1 MERIDINKLKII
13 LAMLIWGTMGVFI
26 KNIPLNSIEIAFYRS
41 IIGVV
46 FIIALSISKKEKWDK
61 EELREDLKVLILS
74 GIALGTGW
82 VLLFQGYKN
91 TTISIATLSYYIAPV
106 FIIILSIVVL
116 KEKITMKKILCIIVA
131 IIGLLLVLDI
141 KSIGD
146 IGDNNHL
153 LGILYSVL
161 AAVFYAIVVILNK
174 FIKRLSGF
182 KVTIVQLLVSTLIL
196 MPLTILNSTRSIISL
211 DILSLVLLLFV
222 GIVHTGIAYLLYFSS
237 VKEIEGQSIAILSY
251 MDPIF
256 ALLIAGLFLGE
267 KMTMIQLFGGILI
280 LGSAYI
286 SESKKG

>member
-1 MERIDINKLKII
+1 MKKIDKNKLKII
-13 LAMLIWGTMGVFI
+13 LAMLIWGTVGVFI
-26 KNIPLNSIEIAFYRS
+26 KNIALNSIEIAFYRS
-41 IIGVV
+41 IIGAI
-46 FIIALSISKKEKWDK
+46 FIIILSIAQKEKWDK
-61 EELREDLKVLILS
+61 EDLREDLKILIPS
-74 GIALGTGW
+74 GAALGAGW

-91 TTISIATLSYYIAPV
+91 TSISIATLSYYIAPV
-106 FIIILSIVVL
+106 FIVILSTIVL
-116 KEKITMKKILCIIVA
+116 KEKITLKKILCIIVA

-141 KSIGD
+141 KRIEN

-153 LGILYSVL
+153 LGISYSVM

-174 FIKRLSGF
+174 FIRKLSGF
-182 KVTIVQLLVSTLIL
+182 KVTIVQLLVSTIIL
-196 MPLTILNSTRSIISL
+196 LPLTIMNSTRSLISL
-211 DILSLVLLLFV
+211 DALSLGLLLFV

-267 KMTMIQLFGGILI
+267 KMSIIQLFGGILI

>member
-141 KSIGD
+141 KSIGN

-174 FIKRLSGF
+174 FIKRLSGL

-196 MPLTILNSTRSIISL
+196 MPLTIINSTRSIISL

-267 KMTMIQLFGGILI
+267 KMTIIQLFGGN
-280 LGSAYI
+280 
-286 SESKKG
+286 

>member
-1 MERIDINKLKII
+1 MKKIDKNKLKII
-13 LAMLIWGTMGVFI
+13 LAMLIWGTVGVFI
-26 KNIPLNSIEIAFYRS
+26 KNIALNSIEIAFYRS
-41 IIGVV
+41 IIGAI
-46 FIIALSISKKEKWDK
+46 FIIILSIAQKEKWDK
-61 EELREDLKVLILS
+61 EDLREDLKILIPS
-74 GIALGTGW
+74 GAALGAGW

-91 TTISIATLSYYIAPV
+91 TNISIATLSYYIAPV
-106 FIIILSIVVL
+106 FIVILSIIVL
-116 KEKITMKKILCIIVA
+116 KEKITLKKILCIIVA

-141 KSIGD
+141 KSIEN

-153 LGILYSVL
+153 LGISYSVM

-174 FIKRLSGF
+174 FIRKLSGF
-182 KVTIVQLLVSTLIL
+182 KVTIVQLLVSTIIL
-196 MPLTILNSTRSIISL
+196 LPLTIMNSTRSLISL
-211 DILSLVLLLFV
+211 DALSLGLLLFV

-267 KMTMIQLFGGILI
+267 KMSIIQLFGGILI

>member
-1 MERIDINKLKII
+1 MKKIDKNKLKII
-13 LAMLIWGTMGVFI
+13 LAMLIWGTVGVFI
-26 KNIPLNSIEIAFYRS
+26 KNIALNSIEIAFYRS
-41 IIGVV
+41 IIGAI
-46 FIIALSISKKEKWDK
+46 FIIILSIAQKEKWDK
-61 EELREDLKVLILS
+61 EDLREDLKILIPS
-74 GIALGTGW
+74 GAALGAGW

-91 TTISIATLSYYIAPV
+91 TSISIATLSYYIAPV
-106 FIIILSIVVL
+106 FIVILSIIVL
-116 KEKITMKKILCIIVA
+116 KEKITLKKILCIIVA

-141 KSIGD
+141 KSIEN

-153 LGILYSVL
+153 LGISYSVM

-174 FIKRLSGF
+174 FIRKLSGF
-182 KVTIVQLLVSTLIL
+182 KVTIVQLLVSTIIL
-196 MPLTILNSTRSIISL
+196 LPLTIMNSTRSLISL
-211 DILSLVLLLFV
+211 DALSLGLLLFV

-256 ALLIAGLFLGE
+256 ALLIAVLFLGE
-267 KMTMIQLFGGILI
+267 KMSIIQLFGGILI

>member
-1 MERIDINKLKII
+1 MRKIDINKFKII

-26 KNIPLNSIEIAFYRS
+26 KNIALNSIEIAFYRS
-41 IIGVV
+41 IIGVT
-46 FIIALSISKKEKWDK
+46 FIIILSLVKKERWDK
-61 EELREDLKVLILS
+61 EDLRADLKVLIAS
-74 GIALGTGW
+74 GIALGAGW

-91 TTISIATLSYYIAPV
+91 TSISIATLSYYIAPV
-106 FIIILSIVVL
+106 FIVILSIVAL
-116 KEKITMKKILCIIVA
+116 KEKVTMKKILCIIVA

-141 KSIGD
+141 KGIGN
-146 IGDNNHL
+146 IGDNNHAI
-153 LGILYSVL
+153 GIMYSVL

-174 FIKRLSGF
+174 FIKKMSGF
-182 KVTIVQLLVSTLIL
+182 KVTIIQLLVSTIIL

-211 DILSLVLLLFV
+211 NILSLVLLLFV

-237 VKEIEGQSIAILSY
+237 VKEVEGQSIAILSY

-267 KMTMIQLFGGILI
+267 KMTIIQLFGGILI
-280 LGSAYI
+280 LGSAYV

>member
-1 MERIDINKLKII
+1 MRKIDINKLKII
-13 LAMLIWGTMGVFI
+13 LAMLIWGTMGIFI
-26 KNIPLNSIEIAFYRS
+26 KTIPLSSLEIAFYRS
-41 IIGVV
+41 IIGAI
-46 FIIALSISKKEKWDK
+46 FIIILSIAQREKWNK
-61 EELREDLKVLILS
+61 EDLKEDLKVLIPS

-106 FIIILSIVVL
+106 FIVILSIFLL
-116 KEKITMKKILCIIVA
+116 KEKITRKKILCIIVA
-131 IIGLLLVLDI
+131 IIGLLLVLDVRN
-141 KSIGD
+141 IGN
-146 IGDNNHL
+146 IGDNNHV
-153 LGILYSVL
+153 LGIIYSVL

-174 FIKRLSGF
+174 FIKKVSGF
-182 KVTIVQLLVSTLIL
+182 KVTIVQLLVSTIIL
-196 MPLTILNSTRSIISL
+196 MPFTIVNSTRSILSL

-267 KMTMIQLFGGILI
+267 KMTIIQLLGGILI

>member
-1 MERIDINKLKII
+1 MKKIDVNKLKII

-46 FIIALSISKKEKWDK
+46 FIILLSISKKEKWNK
-61 EELREDLKVLILS
+61 EDLKEDLKILIPS
-74 GIALGTGW
+74 GMALGVGW

-91 TTISIATLSYYIAPV
+91 TTISIATLSYYIAPI
-106 FIIILSIVVL
+106 FIVILSIIVL
-116 KEKITMKKILCIIVA
+116 KEQITGKKILCILVA

-141 KSIGD
+141 GSLGNF
-146 IGDNNHL
+146 GDNNHV
-153 LGILYSVL
+153 LGISYSVL

-196 MPLTILNSTRSIISL
+196 MPFTILNSTRSILSL

-256 ALLIAGLFLGE
+256 ALLIAGIFLGE
-267 KMTMIQLFGGILI
+267 KMTVIQLFGGVLI

-286 SESKKG
+286 SESRKG

>member
-1 MERIDINKLKII
+1 MKRIDINKLKII
-13 LAMLIWGTMGVFI
+13 IAMLIWGTVGIFI
-26 KNIPLNSIEIAFYRS
+26 KKISLNAIEIAFYRS
-41 IIGVV
+41 IIGAV
-46 FIIALSISKKEKWDK
+46 FIIILSLIKKEKWDK
-61 EELREDLKVLILS
+61 EDLRTDLKILILS
-74 GIALGTGW
+74 GIALGIGW

-91 TTISIATLSYYIAPV
+91 TTISIATLSYYVAPV
-106 FIIILSIVVL
+106 FIVILSIIVL
-116 KEKITMKKILCIIVA
+116 KEKITTKKIVCIIVA

-141 KSIGD
+141 KSLGN
-146 IGDNNHL
+146 IGDNNHV
-153 LGILYSVL
+153 LGIVYSVL

-182 KVTIVQLLVSTLIL
+182 KVTIVQLLVSTITL
-196 MPLTILNSTRSIISL
+196 MPLTILNSTRSILSL

-222 GIVHTGIAYLLYFSS
+222 GIIHTGIAYLLYFSS

-256 ALLIAGLFLGE
+256 ALLLSTLFLGE
-267 KMTMIQLFGGILI
+267 NMTIIQLFGGILI

>member
-1 MERIDINKLKII
+1 MERIDKNKLKII

-46 FIIALSISKKEKWDK
+46 FIIALSISKKEQWDK
-61 EELREDLKVLILS
+61 EELREDLKVLIPS
-74 GIALGTGW
+74 GIALGIGW

-106 FIIILSIVVL
+106 FIVILSIVVL

-131 IIGLLLVLDI
+131 IIGLLLVLDV
-141 KSIGD
+141 KSIGN
-146 IGDNNHL
+146 IGDNNHA

-196 MPLTILNSTRSIISL
+196 MPLTIINSTRSIISL

-267 KMTMIQLFGGILI
+267 KMTIIQLFGGN
-280 LGSAYI
+280 
-286 SESKKG
+286 

>member
-1 MERIDINKLKII
+1 MKRIDINKLKII
-13 LAMLIWGTMGVFI
+13 VAMLIWGTMGIFI
-26 KNIPLNSIEIAFYRS
+26 KTIPLNSIEIAFYRS
-41 IIGVV
+41 IIGAA
-46 FIIALSISKKEKWDK
+46 FIIILSLAKKEKWDK
-61 EELREDLKVLILS
+61 EDLRADLKVLILS
-74 GIALGTGW
+74 GIALGAGW

-106 FIIILSIVVL
+106 FIVILSIFVL
-116 KEKITMKKILCIIVA
+116 KEKLTIKKILCIIVA

-141 KSIGD
+141 RSLGN
-146 IGDNNHL
+146 IGDNNHV

-182 KVTIVQLLVSTLIL
+182 KVTIVQLLVSTIIL
-196 MPLTILNSTRSIISL
+196 MPLTILNSTRSILSL
-211 DILSLVLLLFV
+211 DILSIILLLFV

-237 VKEIEGQSIAILSY
+237 LKEIEGQSIAILSY

-256 ALLIAGLFLGE
+256 ALLIAGIFLGE
-267 KMTMIQLFGGILI
+267 KMTIIQLFGGILI

>member
-1 MERIDINKLKII
+1 MRKIDINKLKII

-26 KNIPLNSIEIAFYRS
+26 KTIPLSSLEIAFYRS
-41 IIGVV
+41 IIGAI
-46 FIIALSISKKEKWDK
+46 FIIILSIAQREKWNK
-61 EELREDLKVLILS
+61 EDLKEDLKILIPS

-106 FIIILSIVVL
+106 FIVILSIFVL
-116 KEKITMKKILCIIVA
+116 KEKITRKKILCIIVA

-141 KSIGD
+141 NNLGN
-146 IGDNNHL
+146 IGDNNHV
-153 LGILYSVL
+153 LGIIYSVL

-174 FIKRLSGF
+174 FIKKVSGF
-182 KVTIVQLLVSTLIL
+182 KVTIVQLLVSTIIL
-196 MPLTILNSTRSIISL
+196 MPFTIVNSTRSILSL

-267 KMTMIQLFGGILI
+267 KMTIIQLFGGILI

>member
-1 MERIDINKLKII
+1 MKKIDKNKLKII
-13 LAMLIWGTMGVFI
+13 LAMLIWGTVGVFI
-26 KNIPLNSIEIAFYRS
+26 KNIALNSIEIAFYRS
-41 IIGVV
+41 IIGAI
-46 FIIALSISKKEKWDK
+46 FIIILSIAQKEKWDK
-61 EELREDLKVLILS
+61 EDLREDLKILIPS
-74 GIALGTGW
+74 GAALGAGW

-91 TTISIATLSYYIAPV
+91 TSISIATLSYYIAPV
-106 FIIILSIVVL
+106 FIVILSTIVL
-116 KEKITMKKILCIIVA
+116 KEKITLKKILCIIVA

-141 KSIGD
+141 KSIEN

-153 LGILYSVL
+153 LGISYSVM

-174 FIKRLSGF
+174 FIRKLSGF
-182 KVTIVQLLVSTLIL
+182 KVTIVQLLVSTIIL
-196 MPLTILNSTRSIISL
+196 LPLTIMNSTRSLISL
-211 DILSLVLLLFV
+211 DALSLGLLLFV

-267 KMTMIQLFGGILI
+267 KMSIIQLFGGILI

>member
-1 MERIDINKLKII
+1 MTKINKNKLKII
-13 LAMLIWGTMGVFI
+13 FAMMIWGTVGVFV

-41 IIGVV
+41 IIGAI
-46 FIIALSISKKEKWDK
+46 FIIILSIAKKEKWDK
-61 EELREDLKVLILS
+61 EDLREDLKVLIPS
-74 GIALGTGW
+74 GIALGAGW

-91 TTISIATLSYYIAPV
+91 TSISIATLSYYIAPV
-106 FIIILSIVVL
+106 FIVILSIIVL
-116 KEKITMKKILCIIVA
+116 KEKITLKKILCIIVA

-141 KSIGD
+141 KNIGN

-153 LGILYSVL
+153 LGISYSVL

-174 FIKRLSGF
+174 FIKKLTGF
-182 KVTIVQLLVSTLIL
+182 KVTIVQLLVSAIIL
-196 MPLTILNSTRSIISL
+196 LPLTIMNSTRSLLSL
-211 DILSLVLLLFV
+211 DALSLGLLLFV

-267 KMTMIQLFGGILI
+267 KMSIIQLFGGILI

>member
-13 LAMLIWGTMGVFI
+13 LAMLIWGIMGVFI

-46 FIIALSISKKEKWDK
+46 FIILLSVSKKEKWNK
-61 EELREDLKVLILS
+61 EELREDLKVLIPS
-74 GIALGTGW
+74 GIALGIGW

-106 FIIILSIVVL
+106 FIVILSIVVL

-141 KSIGD
+141 KSIGN
-146 IGDNNHL
+146 IGDNNA
-153 LGILYSVL
+153 LGIMYSVL

-174 FIKRLSGF
+174 FIKKMSGF

-196 MPLTILNSTRSIISL
+196 MPLTIISSTRSIISL
-211 DILSLVLLLFV
+211 DILSLVLLLFI

-267 KMTMIQLFGGILI
+267 KMTIIQLFGGILI

>member
-1 MERIDINKLKII
+1 MTKINKNKLKII
-13 LAMLIWGTMGVFI
+13 FAMMIWGTVGVFV

-41 IIGVV
+41 IIGAI
-46 FIIALSISKKEKWDK
+46 FIIILSIVKKEKWDK
-61 EELREDLKVLILS
+61 EDLREDLKVLIPS
-74 GIALGTGW
+74 GIALGAGW

-91 TTISIATLSYYIAPV
+91 TSISIATLSYYIAPV
-106 FIIILSIVVL
+106 FIVILSIIVL
-116 KEKITMKKILCIIVA
+116 KEKITLKKILCIIVA

-141 KSIGD
+141 KNIGN

-153 LGILYSVL
+153 LGISYSVL

-174 FIKRLSGF
+174 FIKKLTGF
-182 KVTIVQLLVSTLIL
+182 KVTIVQLLVSAIIL
-196 MPLTILNSTRSIISL
+196 LPLTIMNSTRSLLSL
-211 DILSLVLLLFV
+211 DALSLGLLLFV

-267 KMTMIQLFGGILI
+267 KMSIIQLFGGILI

>member
-1 MERIDINKLKII
+1 MERIDKNKLKII

-26 KNIPLNSIEIAFYRS
+26 KNIPLNAIEIAFYRS

-46 FIIALSISKKEKWDK
+46 FIIILSVSKKEKWDK
-61 EELREDLKVLILS
+61 EELREDLKVLIPS
-74 GIALGTGW
+74 GIALGIGW

-106 FIIILSIVVL
+106 FIVILSIAVL

-131 IIGLLLVLDI
+131 IIGLLLVLDV
-141 KSIGD
+141 KSIGN
-146 IGDNNHL
+146 IGDNNHA

-196 MPLTILNSTRSIISL
+196 MPLTIINSTRSIISL

-267 KMTMIQLFGGILI
+267 KMTIIQLFGGILTVTNS
-280 LGSAYI
+280 L
-286 SESKKG
+286 

>member
-1 MERIDINKLKII
+1 MKKIDKNKLKII
-13 LAMLIWGTMGVFI
+13 LAMLIWGTVGVFI
-26 KNIPLNSIEIAFYRS
+26 KNIALNSIEIAFYRS
-41 IIGVV
+41 IIGAI
-46 FIIALSISKKEKWDK
+46 FIIILSIAQKEKWDK
-61 EELREDLKVLILS
+61 EDLREDLKILIPS
-74 GIALGTGW
+74 GAALGAGW

-91 TTISIATLSYYIAPV
+91 TSISIATLSYYIAPV
-106 FIIILSIVVL
+106 FIVILSIIVL
-116 KEKITMKKILCIIVA
+116 KEKITLKKILCIIVA

-141 KSIGD
+141 KRIEN

-153 LGILYSVL
+153 LGISYSVM

-174 FIKRLSGF
+174 FIRKLSGF
-182 KVTIVQLLVSTLIL
+182 KVTIVQLLVSTIIL
-196 MPLTILNSTRSIISL
+196 LPLTIMNSTRSLISL
-211 DILSLVLLLFV
+211 DALSLGLLLFV

-267 KMTMIQLFGGILI
+267 KMSIIQLFGGILI

>member
-1 MERIDINKLKII
+1 MKKIDKNKLKII
-13 LAMLIWGTMGVFI
+13 LAMLIWGTVGVFI
-26 KNIPLNSIEIAFYRS
+26 KNIALNSIEIAFYRS
-41 IIGVV
+41 IIGAI
-46 FIIALSISKKEKWDK
+46 FIIILSIAQKEKWDK
-61 EELREDLKVLILS
+61 EDLREDLKILIPS
-74 GIALGTGW
+74 GAALGAGW

-91 TTISIATLSYYIAPV
+91 TSISIATLSYYIAPV
-106 FIIILSIVVL
+106 FIVILSIIVL
-116 KEKITMKKILCIIVA
+116 KEKITLKKILCIIVA

-141 KSIGD
+141 KSIEN

-153 LGILYSVL
+153 LGISYSVM

-174 FIKRLSGF
+174 FIRKLSGF
-182 KVTIVQLLVSTLIL
+182 KVTIVQLLVSTIIL
-196 MPLTILNSTRSIISL
+196 LPLTIMNSTRSLISL
-211 DILSLVLLLFV
+211 DALSLGLLLFV

-267 KMTMIQLFGGILI
+267 KMSIIQLFGGILI

>member
-1 MERIDINKLKII
+1 MKKIDKNKLKII
-13 LAMLIWGTMGVFI
+13 LAMLIWGTVGVFI
-26 KNIPLNSIEIAFYRS
+26 KNIALNSIEIAFYRS
-41 IIGVV
+41 IIGAI
-46 FIIALSISKKEKWDK
+46 FIIILSIAQKEKWDK
-61 EELREDLKVLILS
+61 EDLREDLKILIPS
-74 GIALGTGW
+74 GAALGAGW

-91 TTISIATLSYYIAPV
+91 TNISIATLSYYIAPV
-106 FIIILSIVVL
+106 FIVILSIIVL
-116 KEKITMKKILCIIVA
+116 KEKITLKKILCIIVA

-141 KSIGD
+141 KRIEN

-153 LGILYSVL
+153 LGISYSVM

-174 FIKRLSGF
+174 FIRKLSGF
-182 KVTIVQLLVSTLIL
+182 KVTIVQLLVSTIIL
-196 MPLTILNSTRSIISL
+196 LPLTIMNSTRSLISL
-211 DILSLVLLLFV
+211 DALSLGLLLFV

-267 KMTMIQLFGGILI
+267 KMSIIQLFGGILI

>member
-1 MERIDINKLKII
+1 MKRIDRNKLKII

-26 KNIPLNSIEIAFYRS
+26 KTIPLNSIEIAFYRS
-41 IIGVV
+41 IIGAV
-46 FIIALSISKKEKWDK
+46 FIIILSSITKEKWNLEDLK
-61 EELREDLKVLILS
+61 ADLKVLIAS
-74 GIALGTGW
+74 GIALGAGW

-106 FIIILSIVVL
+106 FIVILSILVL
-116 KEKITMKKILCIIVA
+116 KEKITIKKVLCIIVA

-141 KSIGD
+141 KSLGNIGN
-146 IGDNNHL
+146 NNHA
-153 LGILYSVL
+153 LGIFYSVL

-196 MPLTILNSTRSIISL
+196 MPLTILNSTRTILSL

-256 ALLIAGLFLGE
+256 ALLIAGIFLGE
-267 KMTMIQLFGGILI
+267 KMTIIQLFGGILI

>member
-1 MERIDINKLKII
+1 MGKIDKNKLKII
-13 LAMLIWGTMGVFI
+13 IAMLIWGTMGVFI
-26 KNIPLNSIEIAFYRS
+26 KTIPLNSIEIAFYRS
-41 IIGVV
+41 IIGAA
-46 FIIALSISKKEKWDK
+46 FILILSIAKKEKWDK
-61 EELREDLKVLILS
+61 EDLKKDLKVLIAS
-74 GIALGTGW
+74 GTALGLGW

-106 FIIILSIVVL
+106 FIVILSIIVL
-116 KEKITMKKILCIIVA
+116 KEKITLKKILCIIVA

-141 KSIGD
+141 KNIGN

-153 LGILYSVL
+153 LGIFYSVL

-174 FIKRLSGF
+174 FIKHLSGF
-182 KVTIVQLLVSTLIL
+182 KVTIVQLLVSTIILLPLI
-196 MPLTILNSTRSIISL
+196 ILNSTRSLISL

-237 VKEIEGQSIAILSY
+237 VKEVEGQSIAILSY

-256 ALLIAGLFLGE
+256 ALLIAGLLLGE

-280 LGSAYI
+280 LGSAYV
-286 SESKKG
+286 SERKKG

>member
-1 MERIDINKLKII
+1 MERIDKNKLKII

-61 EELREDLKVLILS
+61 EELREDLKVLIPS
-74 GIALGTGW
+74 GIALGIGW

-106 FIIILSIVVL
+106 FIVILSIVVL

-131 IIGLLLVLDI
+131 IIGLLLVLDV
-141 KSIGD
+141 KSIGN
-146 IGDNNHL
+146 IGDNNHA

-196 MPLTILNSTRSIISL
+196 MPLTIINSTRSIISL

-267 KMTMIQLFGGILI
+267 KMTIIQLFGGN
-280 LGSAYI
+280 
-286 SESKKG
+286 

>member
-1 MERIDINKLKII
+1 MKKIDKNKLKII
-13 LAMLIWGTMGVFI
+13 LAMLIWGTVGVFI
-26 KNIPLNSIEIAFYRS
+26 KNIALNSIEIAFYRS
-41 IIGVV
+41 IIGAI
-46 FIIALSISKKEKWDK
+46 FIIILSIAQKEKWDK
-61 EELREDLKVLILS
+61 EDLREDLKILIPS
-74 GIALGTGW
+74 GAALGAGW

-91 TTISIATLSYYIAPV
+91 TNISIATLSYYIAPV
-106 FIIILSIVVL
+106 FIVILSIIVL
-116 KEKITMKKILCIIVA
+116 KEKITLKKILCIIVA

-141 KSIGD
+141 KSIEN

-153 LGILYSVL
+153 LGISYSVM

-174 FIKRLSGF
+174 FIRKLSGF
-182 KVTIVQLLVSTLIL
+182 KVTIVQLLVSTIIL
-196 MPLTILNSTRSIISL
+196 LPLTIMNSTRSLISL
-211 DILSLVLLLFV
+211 DALSLGLLLFV

-256 ALLIAGLFLGE
+256 ALLIAVLFLGE
-267 KMTMIQLFGGILI
+267 KMSIIQLFGGILI

>member
-1 MERIDINKLKII
+1 MKRIDINKLKII
-13 LAMLIWGTMGVFI
+13 IAMLIWGTVGIFI
-26 KNIPLNSIEIAFYRS
+26 KKISLNAIEIAFYRS
-41 IIGVV
+41 IIGAV
-46 FIIALSISKKEKWDK
+46 FIIILSLIKKEKWDK
-61 EELREDLKVLILS
+61 EDLRTDLKILILS
-74 GIALGTGW
+74 GIALGIGW

-91 TTISIATLSYYIAPV
+91 TTISIATLSYYVAPV
-106 FIIILSIVVL
+106 FIVILSIIVL
-116 KEKITMKKILCIIVA
+116 KEKITTKKIVCIIVA

-141 KSIGD
+141 KSLGNL
-146 IGDNNHL
+146 GDNNHV
-153 LGILYSVL
+153 LGIVYSVL

-182 KVTIVQLLVSTLIL
+182 KVTIVQLLVSTITL
-196 MPLTILNSTRSIISL
+196 MPLTILNSTRSILSL

-222 GIVHTGIAYLLYFSS
+222 GIIHTGIAYLLYFSS

-256 ALLIAGLFLGE
+256 ALLLSTLFLGE
-267 KMTMIQLFGGILI
+267 NMTIIQLFGGILI

>member
-1 MERIDINKLKII
+1 MRKIDINKLKII

-26 KNIPLNSIEIAFYRS
+26 KTIPLSSLEIAFYRS
-41 IIGVV
+41 IIGAI
-46 FIIALSISKKEKWDK
+46 FIIILSIAQREKWNK
-61 EELREDLKVLILS
+61 EDLKEDLKVLIPS

-106 FIIILSIVVL
+106 FIVILSIFVL
-116 KEKITMKKILCIIVA
+116 KEKITRKKILCIIVA

-141 KSIGD
+141 NNLGN
-146 IGDNNHL
+146 IGDNNHV
-153 LGILYSVL
+153 LGIIYSVL

-174 FIKRLSGF
+174 FIKKVSGF
-182 KVTIVQLLVSTLIL
+182 KVTIVQLLVSTIIL
-196 MPLTILNSTRSIISL
+196 MPFTIVNSTRSILSL

-256 ALLIAGLFLGE
+256 ALLIAGIFLGE
-267 KMTMIQLFGGILI
+267 KMTIIQLLGGILI